1 MSRQARIERK
11 TSETAIVVEI
21 DLDGSGSSVD
31 TGIPFMDHMLNL
43 FAKHGF
49 LGLQVKADGDL
60 EIDEHHT
67 MEDLGITLGQ
77 AIREALGDRQGI
89 TRYGSFYVPMD
100 ETLARVVL
108 DISGRPFL
116 SWSAEFPRPY
126 VNGMDVQLFEEFFRG
141 LTVNLGI
148 NLHVDVIR
156 GNDVHHIAEA
166 IFKAF
171 ARALSAATTLHPRQ
185 QGLPTTKGHLD

>member
-1 MSRQARIERK
+1 MARSARIERK
-11 TSETAIVVEI
+11 TSETAIVVVF
-21 DLDGSGSSVD
+21 DADGNGSQID
-31 TGIPFMDHMLNL
+31 TGIPFMDHMLTL

-49 LGLQVKADGDL
+49 VGLEVKADGDL

-77 AIREALGDRQGI
+77 AIREALGDREGI

-116 SWSAEFPRPY
+116 SWNVSFPRDY

-171 ARALSAATTLHPRQ
+171 ARALHAATTLHARQ